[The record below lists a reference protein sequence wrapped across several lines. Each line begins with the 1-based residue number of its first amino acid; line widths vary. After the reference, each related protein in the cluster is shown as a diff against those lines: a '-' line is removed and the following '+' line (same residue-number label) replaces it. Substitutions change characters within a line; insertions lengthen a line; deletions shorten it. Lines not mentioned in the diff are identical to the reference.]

1 MRLKPLIVFCL
12 VFFSFSCARISTQKT
27 ELLFRVELRDIQLDR
42 ISEYRIFTNGLIN
55 KTILNATNNP
65 DELFGSEFS
74 YLRPETLKS
83 LKDYLNQLRELDY
96 HNDFPWKE
104 DFYQRGNVIKFE
116 FLDYYDIAYL
126 PQAKSREPKQ
136 ILLPRV
142 FYYYSGHQDSPK
154 IFTEIVKILTDTTAK
169 SSAHRQ

>member
-1 MRLKPLIVFCL
+1 MRLKPLIVL
-12 VFFSFSCARISTQKT
+12 ITVFFCFSCARLSPQKT

-42 ISEYRIFTNGLIN
+42 ISEYRIFSNGLMN

-65 DELFGSEFS
+65 DELFGSEFL
-74 YLRPETLKS
+74 YLKPETLKS
-83 LKDYLNQLRELDY
+83 LQGYLNQLRELDY

-104 DFYQRGNVIKFE
+104 DFYQRGNVVKFE

-126 PQAKSREPKQ
+126 PQAKPQEPQQ

-154 IFTEIVKILTDTTAK
+154 IFAEIIKILTDTTAK

>member
-1 MRLKPLIVFCL
+1 MSIKAISFLLLL
-12 VFFSFSCARISTQKT
+12 VLSFSCTPISPQRT
-27 ELLFRVELRDIQLDR
+27 ELLFRVELRDIELDR

-169 SSAHRQ
+169 SSAHHQ